1 MIRVDYKKCTA
12 CNACVQT
19 CPQKCINLEEDA
31 FGFSYPTIDLHTC
44 TDCNLC
50 NSVCPLE
57 NRLSVEAFE
66 KKAYAVVHKDKEK
79 RLSATSG
86 GAFGAIAE
94 YVLKRDGVVYGCAYD
109 DDLKAVHT
117 RIDNIE
123 NLKAL
128 NGSKYVQSEIADT
141 FIQAQ
146 EDLKKGKLVLFSG
159 TPCQIAGLRSFLKT
173 AYDNLITVDIVCHG
187 VPSQAYFKKYIDW
200 FSKAKNIKIYDY
212 NFRSKKNSGW
222 SCAGMYSGK
231 DIKTDKPFESKLHY
245 FDGYYYYY
253 FLRGDIYRTSCYS
266 CDYANL
272 DRVGDFTLGDFW
284 GAEGEKLLFSTKEG
298 CSLVLINSEKAQA
311 IFELLELQ
319 YSSVSIEKATR
330 YNQQLTSPCAVSK
343 KREKLLRRF
352 CECSAEEIQKCFKK
366 EERAQI
372 AKARIKYLCPAFL
385 KRFILKFR
393 YR

>member
-19 CPQKCINLEEDA
+19 CPQKCINLEKDA

-146 EDLKKGKLVLFSG
+146 EDLKKGNFD
-159 TPCQIAGLRSFLKT
+159 AG
-173 AYDNLITVDIVCHG
+173 I
-187 VPSQAYFKKYIDW
+187 
-200 FSKAKNIKIYDY
+200 
-212 NFRSKKNSGW
+212 
-222 SCAGMYSGK
+222 
-231 DIKTDKPFESKLHY
+231 
-245 FDGYYYYY
+245 
-253 FLRGDIYRTSCYS
+253 
-266 CDYANL
+266 
-272 DRVGDFTLGDFW
+272 
-284 GAEGEKLLFSTKEG
+284 
-298 CSLVLINSEKAQA
+298 
-311 IFELLELQ
+311 
-319 YSSVSIEKATR
+319 
-330 YNQQLTSPCAVSK
+330 
-343 KREKLLRRF
+343 RF
-352 CECSAEEIQKCFKK
+352 
-366 EERAQI
+366 
-372 AKARIKYLCPAFL
+372 
-385 KRFILKFR
+385 
-393 YR
+393 